1 MTINATKNCIEKLIV
16 EGESASK
23 IMQRTPA
30 IVLTPVLL
38 FSDHVDQAY
47 QISEH
52 YSVDSSLKTLFE
64 NYLQDIG
71 CTKSEAQTVVSSL
84 EQERSLTGKL
94 AYALQVIRSANFDW
108 DKRPI
113 KVLEDHLQENNLGLE
128 ILDDNPV
135 LFSMFK
141 RKLYSKFRDSF
152 QSYRP
157 LLQLVNIKFYR
168 WQITWFCLLNIPIT
182 TETYEY
188 IYTLIDL

>member
-16 EGESASK
+16 EGASASK

-168 WQITWFCLLNIPIT
+168 WKITWFV
-182 TETYEY
+182 Y
-188 IYTLIDL
+188 